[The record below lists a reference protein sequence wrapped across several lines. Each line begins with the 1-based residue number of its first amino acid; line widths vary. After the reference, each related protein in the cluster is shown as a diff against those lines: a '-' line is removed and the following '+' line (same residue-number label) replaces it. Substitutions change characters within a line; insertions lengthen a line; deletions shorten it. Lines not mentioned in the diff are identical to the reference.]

1 MDAVTN
7 TRMQTPVSS
16 APPSGGSA
24 TQQAAAIRRQARGI
38 LNSRSGGVSHR
49 LTLALS
55 AVLILTA
62 AIALYAAVACLAMAG
77 YILFENTAAVDLVAD
92 ILLALLGFGL
102 ILPLM
107 VSLRRLTALRAAPDG
122 AAAGQSPL
130 PEATLAELFYPFTSF
145 RAYGRTMAVACEG
158 LGFLLL
164 GLGIPILGLHLSYMA
179 LSATALPAPLQWLIL
194 AAEGILGLGWG
205 FLVFFLSGKRFG
217 WSYFVFLREEL
228 SLSDA
233 YRLFGSLQRP
243 LLPVLCLRLS
253 LLGWVGLSILGLGVP
268 FVLHTLPYALC
279 CSAAYSR
286 SLAPRA

>member
-38 LNSRSGGVSHR
+38 LNSRSGGGSHR

-62 AIALYAAVACLAMAG
+62 AIALYAAVACLATAG
-77 YILFENTAAVDLVAD
+77 YVLFENTDRVDLAAD
-92 ILLALLGFGL
+92 ILLLLLCLGL
-102 ILPLM
+102 LLPLM
-107 VSLRRLTALRAAPDG
+107 ASLRRLAALRAVPDR
-122 AAAGQSPL
+122 QEPCPYPL
-130 PEATLAELFYPFTSF
+130 PEATLAELFYPFTSL
-145 RAYGRTMAVACEG
+145 RAYGRTMAVALEG
-158 LGFLLL
+158 LGMLLL
-164 GLGIPILGLHLSYMA
+164 GLGLPILGVRLSSMA
-179 LSATALPAPLQWLIL
+179 LSATSLPSPLQGLLL
-194 AAEGILGLGWG
+194 ATAGILGLGWG
-205 FLVFFLSGKRFG
+205 FLAFLLSGKRYG
-217 WSYFVFLREEL
+217 WSYFVFLREDL

-233 YRLFGSLQRP
+233 YRLFGSLRRP

-253 LLGWVGLSILGLGVP
+253 LFGWVGLSILGLGVP
-268 FVLHTLPYALC
+268 CILHTLPYALC

-286 SLAPRA
+286 SIAPRV